1 MLAGLC
7 SEVCFQDGTLF
18 LHSHRTKE
26 QRDQIMDEA
35 VKKIN
40 ILDFIYEVRFPYG
53 PNKLLN
59 ASPHNTCMGV
69 WFQCG
74 FWRSHKHSDSIK
86 C

>member
-1 MLAGLC
+1 SDTHWIIVSKHCYYLYFLQIWKIEETRIRVLAGLC

-40 ILDFIYEVRFPYG
+40 ILNFIYERFC
-53 PNKLLN
+53 NF
-59 ASPHNTCMGV
+59 SM
-69 WFQCG
+69 
-74 FWRSHKHSDSIK
+74 
-86 C
+86 